1 MRCPVCSCKV
11 PGFPCEVCGHDARTR
26 PVAPEAPPE
35 AEPVPTRYA
44 TFHGTRLYSI
54 SIEVPLRYG
63 PSVLEALLGPPLAP
77 PFDDAYQGGLHLWPV
92 DLEPRAGLHGSPEEP

>member
-1 MRCPVCSCKV
+1 MTQPPRPAPID
-11 PGFPCEVCGHDARTR
+11 PGAIPEGGSEPAGVLGHPRGFAG
-26 PVAPEAPPE
+26 V
-35 AEPVPTRYA
+35 
-44 TFHGTRLYSI
+44 RLDSI